1 MIYVNHLIVSTIL
14 EMILYLAFMEILL
27 SIKSEDPMKKI
38 GISMDRI
45 NICISVFF
53 NSCQLQH
60 TVIKSV

>member
-1 MIYVNHLIVSTIL
+1 MF
-14 EMILYLAFMEILL
+14 LYLAFMEILL

-53 NSCQLQH
+53 NYSQLQH
-60 TVIKSV
+60 TVIKYV

>member
-1 MIYVNHLIVSTIL
+1 MIYVNHLIVRTIL
-14 EMILYLAFMEILL
+14 EMFLYLAFMEILL

-60 TVIKSV
+60 TGIKSV